1 MRRYGS
7 KKVPK
12 GASTRNFALLSAS
25 DQKDSVRKLKASGL
39 TNAAIA
45 QLSGLSV
52 HEVDD
57 MLPFCLA
64 APKREGTTIC
74 RYCYFTPDK
83 CICEGEP
90 THG

>member
-12 GASTRNFALLSAS
+12 GASTRTFAMLSAH
-25 DQKDSVRKLKASGL
+25 DQ
-39 TNAAIA
+39 IA
-45 QLSGLSV
+45 QVKKLRASRMSVEAIVQLTGLSYERV
-52 HEVDD
+52 TN
-57 MLPFCLA
+57 MLVGPLGLA

-83 CICEGEP
+83 CICDG
-90 THG
+90 G